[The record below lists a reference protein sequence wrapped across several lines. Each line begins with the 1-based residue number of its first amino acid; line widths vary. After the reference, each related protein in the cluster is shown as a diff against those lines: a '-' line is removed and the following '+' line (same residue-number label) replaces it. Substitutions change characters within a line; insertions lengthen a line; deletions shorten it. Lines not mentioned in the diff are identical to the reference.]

1 MSAFSL
7 RDTILSERMC
17 NYDFCRKIDP
27 CFLLCRSQ
35 DAAAAL
41 FASIAQVFI
50 ARSSNLYA
58 YRLESDKLFFHAK
71 VEAYQQ
77 FFQATDRCMN
87 LLDRTSAGDLLAR
100 CSYAILFSEE
110 DATCKKLSALSALL
124 MEFRSSPASTNVLEK
139 LKVAEYEA
147 VEAMRQELL
156 QLREP
161 RHQPLTKHKHRV

>member
-1 MSAFSL
+1 MTFVEKLTLVSSFAALIS
-7 RDTILSERMC
+7 
-17 NYDFCRKIDP
+17 
-27 CFLLCRSQ
+27 
-35 DAAAAL
+35 AAAAL

-124 MEFRSSPASTNVLEK
+124 MEFRSSPASTNVLENS
-139 LKVAEYEA
+139 
-147 VEAMRQELL
+147 RLL
-156 QLREP
+156 SMKPSRLCGRNCYSCVNPGTSHSQS
-161 RHQPLTKHKHRV
+161 TSTVYK

>member
-1 MSAFSL
+1 MTFVEKLTLVSSFAALIS
-7 RDTILSERMC
+7 
-17 NYDFCRKIDP
+17 
-27 CFLLCRSQ
+27 
-35 DAAAAL
+35 AAAAL

-100 CSYAILFSEE
+100 CSYAISSLKRMLPVKNSVRFQR
-110 DATCKKLSALSALL
+110 CLWNFALL
-124 MEFRSSPASTNVLEK
+124 LHLPMF
-139 LKVAEYEA
+139 
-147 VEAMRQELL
+147 
-156 QLREP
+156 
-161 RHQPLTKHKHRV
+161 

>member
-1 MSAFSL
+1 MTFVEKLTLVSSFAALIS
-7 RDTILSERMC
+7 
-17 NYDFCRKIDP
+17 
-27 CFLLCRSQ
+27 
-35 DAAAAL
+35 AAAAL

-110 DATCKKLSALSALL
+110 DATCKKNSVRFQRCLWNSALL
-124 MEFRSSPASTNVLEK
+124 LHLPMF
-139 LKVAEYEA
+139 
-147 VEAMRQELL
+147 
-156 QLREP
+156 
-161 RHQPLTKHKHRV
+161 

>member
-1 MSAFSL
+1 MTFVEKLTLVSSFAALIS
-7 RDTILSERMC
+7 
-17 NYDFCRKIDP
+17 
-27 CFLLCRSQ
+27 
-35 DAAAAL
+35 AAAAL

-100 CSYAILFSEE
+100 CSYAIKSPAEVPVKNSVRFQRCLWNF
-110 DATCKKLSALSALL
+110 ALL
-124 MEFRSSPASTNVLEK
+124 LHLPMF
-139 LKVAEYEA
+139 
-147 VEAMRQELL
+147 
-156 QLREP
+156 
-161 RHQPLTKHKHRV
+161 

>member
-1 MSAFSL
+1 MTFVEKLTLVSSFAALIS
-7 RDTILSERMC
+7 
-17 NYDFCRKIDP
+17 
-27 CFLLCRSQ
+27 
-35 DAAAAL
+35 AAAAL
-41 FASIAQVFI
+41 FTSIAQVFI

-77 FFQATDRCMN
+77 FFE
-87 LLDRTSAGDLLAR
+87 SARKFMGLEPRPDVGELLAR
-100 CSYAILFSEE
+100 CSCAMLFSAE
-110 DATCKKLSALSALL
+110 DTCAKLNGFAAQLLALQT
-124 MEFRSSPASTNVLEK
+124 SSDSPETWEK

>member
-1 MSAFSL
+1 
-7 RDTILSERMC
+7 
-17 NYDFCRKIDP
+17 
-27 CFLLCRSQ
+27 
-35 DAAAAL
+35 
-41 FASIAQVFI
+41 
-50 ARSSNLYA
+50 
-58 YRLESDKLFFHAK
+58 
-71 VEAYQQ
+71 
-77 FFQATDRCMN
+77 MN

-161 RHQPLTKHKHRV
+161 RHQQPNYRFFHFSSSLTHSSAGQHEQS

>member
-1 MSAFSL
+1 MTFVEKLTLVSSFAALIS
-7 RDTILSERMC
+7 
-17 NYDFCRKIDP
+17 
-27 CFLLCRSQ
+27 
-35 DAAAAL
+35 AAAAL

-87 LLDRTSAGDLLAR
+87 LLNRTSAGDLLAR

-139 LKVAEYEA
+139 LNVAEYEA
-147 VEAMRQELL
+147 VESMRQELL